1 MRLIRNNENDEQGEV
16 RLRVARRKREQS
28 NNSQTRNYY
37 NARSNEI
44 YSAMNNDS
52 T

>member
-28 NNSQTRNYY
+28 NNSQTRNY